1 MEKRLL
7 LFGCGGHSR
16 SVADIYLAEHPGHEI
31 LFLDEQ
37 AKPGETLFGFPVL
50 TACSLPLPHFF
61 AIGDNV
67 KRFYIYNQIG
77 AAQLITIQSSK
88 AHLGKEASLG
98 KGCFIGNYSHI
109 GPQAQIGDNTIIN
122 NGAIVE
128 HEVRIGAHSHIGPR
142 AVISGRSRI
151 GDLVFIGV
159 GASVKDNIAI
169 CSCVILGAGATV
181 VKPIIEPGVYVG
193 CPARKIKE
201 FPAHG

>member
-16 SVADIYLAEHPGHEI
+16 SVADIYLAEHPNHQL
-31 LFLDEQ
+31 LFIDEH
-37 AKPGETLFGFPVL
+37 AKPGEELFGFPVL
-50 TACSLPLPHFF
+50 PSADLALPYFF

-67 KRFYIYNQIG
+67 KRFYIYTQMG
-77 AAQLITIQSSK
+77 AANLITIQSSK
-88 AHLGKEASLG
+88 AHIGKESSIS

-109 GPQAQIGDNTIIN
+109 GPQAQIGENTIIN

-128 HEVRIGAHSHIGPR
+128 HEVRVGFHCHIGPR

-159 GASVKDNIAI
+159 GATIKDNIEI
-169 CSCVILGAGATV
+169 CSRVILGAGATA
-181 VKPIIEPGVYVG
+181 VKSILEPGVYVG

-201 FPAHG
+201 FPSNG